1 MNKLRNKMVAAVLLA
16 VMAIMPAAVQAED
29 GARAPGNSQ
38 RTEQRENLERET
50 EYNDVFRKDD
60 AEETA

>member
-29 GARAPGNSQ
+29 GC
-38 RTEQRENLERET
+38 
-50 EYNDVFRKDD
+50 DD
-60 AEETA
+60 IFI

>member
-38 RTEQRENLERET
+38 RTE
-50 EYNDVFRKDD
+50 RKS
-60 AEETA
+60 